1 MGGIEHAIRIH
12 LLDVVD
18 AHIGRELAG
27 WQIDAIIVR
36 HAQDGAL
43 REAAQGLRIDL
54 VGAAER
60 INDTSLRASPVLVV
74 VIFGK
79 LVVNGVGTVLASL
92 SRGSCGYMP
101 TTIGKCT

>member
-1 MGGIEHAIRIH
+1 VGGIEHAIRIH

-36 HAQDGAL
+36 HAQDAL
-43 REAAQGLRIDL
+43 RETAQGLRIDL

-60 INDTSLRASPVLVV
+60 LHHTGLRAPPVFLVV
-74 VIFGK
+74 MLGK
-79 LVVNGVGTVLASL
+79 LVVDRVGTVLASL
-92 SRGSCGYMP
+92 SGCS
-101 TTIGKCT
+101 